1 MKKGEKGIAIGF
13 VFLFLVVGL
22 ISWIAWGNT
31 ALQRSDVRIEKANLP
46 AEFDGYTIAH
56 ISDLHNAEMG
66 KDNEALLSMI
76 ETAAPDIIAVTGDL
90 VDSRRTDLEVSI
102 RFMERAVKI
111 APCYY
116 VTGNHEA
123 SLTKEYPTLEKELSK
138 VGVRVL
144 RNEEITIEKGGEFI
158 SIIGLDDPNF
168 SNLSPTE
175 FIEKQLKDRDMSAF
189 TVLLAHRPELFS
201 TYANYDVD
209 LVLCGH
215 AHGGQFRI
223 FNQGIF
229 APGQGVFPKYTQGV
243 FTDGKTSMVVSRGIG
258 NSAFPFRINNR
269 PEVVIIQLSAV

>member
-46 AEFDGYTIAH
+46 AKFDGYTIAH

-66 KDNEALLSMI
+66 KDNEALLSML
-76 ETAAPDIIAVTGDL
+76 ETAAPDMIALTGDL

-144 RNEEITIEKGGEFI
+144 RNKEITIEKGGEFI

-168 SNLSPTE
+168 SNLSPTD
-175 FIEKQLKDRDMSAF
+175 FIEEQLKDRDMSAF

-201 TYANYDVD
+201 TYVNYDID

>member
-1 MKKGEKGIAIGF
+1 MKKGEKGIAIGL

-56 ISDLHNAEMG
+56 ISDLHNAELG

-144 RNEEITIEKGGEFI
+144 RNEEITIEKGGGFI

-168 SNLSPTE
+168 SNLSPTD
-175 FIEKQLKDRDMSAF
+175 FIEEQLKDRDMSAF

-201 TYANYDVD
+201 TYVNYDID

>member
-229 APGQGVFPKYTQGV
+229 APGQGMFPKYTQGV

>member
-1 MKKGEKGIAIGF
+1 MKKGEKGITIGLA
-13 VFLFLVVGL
+13 FLFLMVGL
-22 ISWIAWGNT
+22 ITWIAWGNT

-175 FIEKQLKDRDMSAF
+175 FIEEQLKDRDMSAF

-201 TYANYDVD
+201 TYVNYDVD

-229 APGQGVFPKYTQGV
+229 APGQGAFPKYTQGV